1 MGYIAKGSI
10 TLDTVNDAYTV
21 SLSKQSCVIHADFD
35 GSNPQL
41 SEAQTTVTVLRGDK
55 VMAFDCAP
63 VVDDGSNINFTI
75 ENTNRT
81 SYRIVLTSIPTNSL
95 EGTLQFR
102 ITTDDGYA
110 TTIQFSYTVVRES
123 TMLDWIQAWENNK
136 TTIGSTS
143 IITPKLF
150 VGKKITGSYD
160 SLAEVPGLTGVYIG
174 PSENDSCGLYGYK
187 DSIEIFHLD
196 ETGGK
201 IGGWSINELGLFSSD
216 NNMRILASGSIIALQ
231 DGETLWQICEDGNVA
246 FAKGNVLM
254 YADGS
259 AEFTGKITSESGNIG
274 GWNIAPGK
282 MVSSSIELSAA
293 SNYIAIAN
301 IENVEGSD
309 NPLSDNHFNWVKQ
322 YGGVAMYY
330 VSSQDYGFIA
340 HNNSGKLVFSS
351 GKVNKIAGWNF
362 EENAFYLGEKN
373 NNAGEYTSAVGWL
386 TIGTNGL
393 RGYSWYIDIN
403 GDVSLAHGMVEFT
416 NTGSHI
422 SGWTLGSNKLSTKR
436 VAILSGESGSGLYM
450 THSVNGSFD
459 IANYSTMINFIRSS
473 GGLYLNVSETSANFN
488 AYNNQGQRLFS
499 LTGDGINYIAGW
511 RFDNDVL
518 YTGTKCTS
526 GYTANASD
534 ITIGAT
540 GIRGYK
546 WRLESDGSGA
556 LAGGNITWASDGS
569 GSLANGKISWKENG
583 DVVFSD
589 KVKISW
595 GNLGETIIDNKG
607 VFAGKI
613 NADNI
618 TTGDLRAIDIY
629 AANIQQ
635 EENKWELKK
644 DGSGQLASNGFR
656 WTTEGDIFC
665 NKGTFNNVTI
675 YGNGNI
681 TGFMRKG
688 IAIITP
694 DNIRDYTN
702 DNGAGLDKENKVANI
717 DIMKTG
723 SFILFENSANGTTF
737 SGISVNITLPNC
749 YHSSNEGAAA
759 FDSALLYVGNNIIIS
774 FNADNLHAY
783 IDGITDENGENGYF
797 VGGTE
802 QVNWQD
808 SKGRMLFAT
817 CKGLPQ
823 GSRVNIR
830 SGGGFSVLWYYSVT
844 YFGDA
849 EFNVNDNWSG
859 DNGGLIVKPPVITV

>member
-1 MGYIAKGSI
+1 MSTVAKAGI
-10 TLDTVNDAYTV
+10 TLTSISDAYSV
-21 SLSKQSCVIHADFD
+21 SLAPSMCVIHADFD
-35 GSNPQL
+35 GSNPVLINAYTTISVYCGEAKVPFGVISVRPSSDDIQL
-41 SEAQTTVTVLRGDK
+41 ACVKLNDNTYRLSITNLASHII
-55 VMAFDCAP
+55 
-63 VVDDGSNINFTI
+63 DGHV
-75 ENTNRT
+75 
-81 SYRIVLTSIPTNSL
+81 VLTLLTANNVEL
-95 EGTLQFR
+95 LADFQF
-102 ITTDDGYA
+102 
-110 TTIQFSYTVVRES
+110 TVERES

-160 SLAEVPGLTGVYIG
+160 SLTEVPGLTGVYIG

-282 MVSSSIELSAA
+282 MVSSSIGLSAA

-301 IENVEGSD
+301 IENVESSD

-373 NNAGEYTSAVGWL
+373 NNVGEYTSAAGWL

-403 GDVSLAHGMVEFT
+403 GNVSLAHGMVEFT

-450 THSVNGSFD
+450 THSVNGNFD
-459 IANYSTMINFIRSS
+459 IANYSSMINFIRLS

-511 RFDNDVL
+511 CFDNDVL

-583 DVVFSD
+583 DVIFSD
-589 KVKISW
+589 TVKISFA
-595 GNLGETIIDNKG
+595 NLGETIIDSNDIFTG
-607 VFAGKI
+607 HI

-618 TTGDLRAIDIY
+618 IAGTLRAIDIY

-656 WTTEGDIFC
+656 WSTEGDIFC

-694 DNIRDYTN
+694 DNIRDYTI
-702 DNGAGLDKENKVANI
+702 DNGESIDVYGYAKI

-723 SFILFENSANGTTF
+723 SFILFENDANNMGF
-737 SGISVNITLPNC
+737 SGMSVRIELPHC
-749 YHSSNEGAAA
+749 EYVSNEGSAA
-759 FDSALLYVGNNIIIS
+759 FDSALLYVGSNIIIS
-774 FNADNLHAY
+774 FNADNLSVT
-783 IDGITDENGENGYF
+783 IKGITADNGANGCF
-797 VGGTE
+797 TSGAVQQTLT
-802 QVNWQD
+802 N
-808 SKGRMLFAT
+808 SKGHMVFAT
-817 CKGLPQ
+817 CLGLPQ
-823 GSRVNIR
+823 GTRINTNS
-830 SGGGFSVLWYYSVT
+830 GGFSVMWFFSMT
-844 YFGDA
+844 NFGNA
-849 EFNVNDNWSG
+849 EFDVNDNWSG
-859 DNGGLIVKPPVITV
+859 DNGGLIAKPPVITI